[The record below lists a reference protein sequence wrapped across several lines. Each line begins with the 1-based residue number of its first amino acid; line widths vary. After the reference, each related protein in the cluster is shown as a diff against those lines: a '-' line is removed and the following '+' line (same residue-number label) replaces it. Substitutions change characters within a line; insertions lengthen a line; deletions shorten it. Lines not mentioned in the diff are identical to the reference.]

1 MARLLIGHA
10 NQLNKST
17 FTDQLALASCL
28 NCICLNTLL
37 WKELVDWRSAS
48 WVKVGSLTWHGK
60 SSESGILPL
69 NLQPEAISSPG
80 VCPEKT
86 MSDNICPIAPGVPHQ
101 SLSQVCLHFQSQLQ
115 SLWLALL
122 HQLRIFL
129 QAVDTA
135 LCQEVRWPKKFIKKL
150 HVTQGQPVS
159 SGLWMTSS
167 YSFFKKIQWFA
178 FG

>member
-122 HQLRIFL
+122 RQLRIFL
-129 QAVDTA
+129 QAVGTA
-135 LCQEVRWPKKFIKKL
+135 LCQEVRWPIKVIKNDF
-150 HVTQGQPVS
+150 
-159 SGLWMTSS
+159 M
-167 YSFFKKIQWFA
+167 
-178 FG
+178 